1 MTKFT
6 MLAAVAVFALGA
18 VVGRVSAP
26 TPAQASET
34 RMQVVSTYELTL
46 KAGPLAAQSFDAI

>member
-6 MLAAVAVFALGA
+6 MLAAVAIFALGA

-26 TPAQASET
+26 TSAMASDT
-34 RMQVVSTYELTL
+34 RMQMVSIYELTL